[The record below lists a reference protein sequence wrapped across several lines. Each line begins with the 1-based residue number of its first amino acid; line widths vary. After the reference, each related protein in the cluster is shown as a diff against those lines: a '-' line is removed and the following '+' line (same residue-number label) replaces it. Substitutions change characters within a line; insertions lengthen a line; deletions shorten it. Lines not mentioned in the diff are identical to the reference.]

1 MHAVSSGITIT
12 FFVEAGTKAGKYHIQ
27 NRQFQVVWFTALF
40 PYVVLGVLFVRGI
53 TLPGSE
59 MGIAYYLQ
67 PNVTMLWVRTG
78 IWRAVKWKIM
88 YNRELE

>member
-1 MHAVSSGITIT
+1 M
-12 FFVEAGTKAGKYHIQ
+12 
-27 NRQFQVVWFTALF
+27 QVVWFTALF

-67 PNVTMLWVRTG
+67 PNVTMLWVRAG
-78 IWRAVKWKIM
+78 KWRAGNYKGMDNLK
-88 YNRELE
+88 LE